1 MAAPSDVRFL
11 THRPRSVSDLTR
23 LVVFVGKYRIGP
35 LGGTDICGVFRPHAR
50 PGSCFS
56 KEGPS
61 DKQEKRWTM
70 NANPPDRFAVI
81 LGTNE
86 IASAVAV
93 LLRRSGYGV
102 VLSHDPL
109 PPVIRRKMAFHDALF
124 GDAISVAG
132 IAAHRVDTGLELRAG
147 LGRMPGVLV
156 TELGLLDL
164 IVLRSLDVLV
174 DARMQKYLATP
185 DLRRLARLTIGLGP
199 GFCGGGNCDVAIET
213 KPGKAGQLI
222 RQGPADPPD
231 GVSRRLGIHEGERF
245 VRSEFSG
252 RWKTAIEIGTRVF
265 KDFVVGHLGNA
276 PVRAPF
282 DGILRGIVRDGTEVP
297 AGVKLLEID
306 SRGRK
311 ANWTGIDSRGQ
322 LIASAVGEAISIHKA
337 DAPAKAEQMFHLVK

>member
-1 MAAPSDVRFL
+1 
-11 THRPRSVSDLTR
+11 
-23 LVVFVGKYRIGP
+23 
-35 LGGTDICGVFRPHAR
+35 
-50 PGSCFS
+50 
-56 KEGPS
+56 
-61 DKQEKRWTM
+61 M

-93 LLRRSGYGV
+93 LLRKGGYGV
-102 VLSHDPL
+102 VLSNDTL

-124 GDAISVAG
+124 DDAVSVAG
-132 IAAHRVDTGLELRAG
+132 ITAQRADSGFEIRAG
-147 LGRMPGVLV
+147 LGRAPGVLV

-199 GFCGGGNCDVAIET
+199 GFCGGDNCDVAIET
-213 KPGKAGQLI
+213 RPDKAGQII
-222 RQGPADPPD
+222 RQGPTDPPD
-231 GVSRRLGIHEGERF
+231 GVSRRLGIHAGERF

-265 KDFVVGHLGNA
+265 KDFVIGHLGNT
-276 PVRAPF
+276 PVHAPF
-282 DGILRGIVRDGTEVP
+282 DGILRGVVRDGTEVP

-311 ANWTGIDSRGQ
+311 ASWTGIDSRGQ
-322 LIASAVGEAISIHKA
+322 LIASAVAEAISIHGA
-337 DAPAKAEQMFHLVK
+337 SVAESAGQTLHLVK